1 MSPIKSYIQPFYVT
15 TVNTEWLK
23 RATRKGTFLKTFLRL
38 SVEAYTLRLEGQ
50 RQENCLEF

>member
-1 MSPIKSYIQPFYVT
+1 MGRVGWGSSEDT
-15 TVNTEWLK
+15 GTEQLNVEV
-23 RATRKGTFLKTFLRL
+23 RKGTFLKTFLRL